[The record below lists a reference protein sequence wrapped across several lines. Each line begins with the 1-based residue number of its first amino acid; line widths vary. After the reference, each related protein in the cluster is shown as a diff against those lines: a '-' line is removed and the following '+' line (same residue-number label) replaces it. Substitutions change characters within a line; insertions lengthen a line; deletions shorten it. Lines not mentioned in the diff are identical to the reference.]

1 MVKGI
6 KVAANPGDSG
16 WLSVL
21 QRRAP
26 QEALSTVI
34 NTDYLIIGA
43 GFAGL
48 SAARRLKQIE
58 PTAEIVILEACEV
71 AQGPAGRNSGFM
83 IDLPH
88 DLASK
93 DYAGSAERDRVQ
105 TAINR
110 AAIDFAKASF
120 EEYQMPTEAMQ
131 CSGKINAAATANG
144 MRFNEQYAQHLER
157 MGEENRLLDASEMQ
171 ALTGIDY
178 YHGGLWTSGTA
189 ILQPALYIRAFAD
202 ALASNDNI
210 RLFENSAVIEFN
222 KLTQQENE
230 RRWCAKTAKGEV
242 KATKVILAVNGLVER
257 FGFFQK
263 RLMHVFT
270 YASMTRALAPD
281 EVKKLSGEPTWALT
295 SADPMGSS
303 VRRISGI
310 GGDRLMVRNR
320 FTYDPS
326 MEISNQRINSVAIDH
341 RKAFDRRFPMLKD
354 VQMEYSWGGRL
365 CLSQNGV
372 FAAGEV
378 EDGVFSACCQNGL
391 GTAKGTAIG
400 VITAEQAAGAKN
412 SIIPAYTKEEAPT
425 KLPPKPLMYLGA
437 NGYMRWKELLAGKDK

>member
-16 WLSVL
+16 WLGVL
-21 QRRAP
+21 KSRAP
-26 QEALSTVI
+26 QETLSAAI

-58 PTAEIVILEACEV
+58 PAADIVILEACEV

-88 DLASK
+88 DLASE

-110 AAIDFAKASF
+110 AAINFAKASF
-120 EEYQMPTEAMQ
+120 EEYQMPAEAMQ
-131 CSGKINAAATANG
+131 CIGKTNAAATTKG
-144 MRFNEQYAQHLER
+144 MRFNEQYAQHLES
-157 MGEENRLLDASEMQ
+157 MGEAHQLLDANDMQ

-178 YHGGLWTSGTA
+178 YLGGLWTPGTA
-189 ILQPALYIRAFAD
+189 ILQPALYIRAFAE
-202 ALASNDNI
+202 ALVRQNNI
-210 RLFENSAVIEFN
+210 RLFENSAVVELS
-222 KLTQQENE
+222 KQQNQASES
-230 RRWCAKTAKGEV
+230 RWSAKTANGEV
-242 KATKVILAVNGLVER
+242 KSDKVILAVNGMVER
-257 FGFFQK
+257 FGFFQQ

-270 YASMTRALAPD
+270 YASMTRMLTAE
-281 EVKKLSGEPTWALT
+281 EVKKLGGQPTWSFT

-303 VRRISGI
+303 VRRLSGS

-326 MEISNQRINSVAIDH
+326 MEVSNHRINSVAKDH
-341 RKAFDRRFPMLKD
+341 RKAFDKRFPMLAN
-354 VQMEYSWGGRL
+354 VPMEYSWGGRL

-378 EDGVFSACCQNGL
+378 EDGVYSACCQNGL

-400 VITAEQAAGAKN
+400 IIAAEQAAGAKT
-412 SIIPAYTKEEAPT
+412 SMIPSYASEEAPK
-425 KLPPKPLMYLGA
+425 KLLPKPLMYLGA
-437 NGYMRWKELLAGKDK
+437 NGYMRWKEICAGKDK